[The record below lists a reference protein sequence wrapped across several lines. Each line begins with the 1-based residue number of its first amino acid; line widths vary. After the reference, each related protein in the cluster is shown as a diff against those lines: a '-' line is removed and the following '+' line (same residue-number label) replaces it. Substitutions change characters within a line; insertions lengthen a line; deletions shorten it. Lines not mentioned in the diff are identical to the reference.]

1 MKKSVA
7 FAAVVCSISTLVC
20 GSVSVNAAGTAETVV
35 ETSTKTNEE
44 TSTETETG
52 TEDATEATETESTT
66 EAEVLEDGTYSADF
80 NNDSSMFH
88 VNEACEGKGT
98 LTVKD
103 GEMTIHI
110 SLESKKILNL
120 FPGLAEDAKK
130 DGAKLLEPTTDEVTY
145 SDGSKKEVNGF
156 DVPVPALNEE
166 FDLALIGTKG
176 KWYDHKVSVTNP
188 EKLDDAAGEGKTAA
202 ELGLEDGTYT
212 MEVALTGGSGRA
224 TITSPAE
231 VTIAGEEASAKIE
244 WSSPNYDYMVV
255 DGEKYEPINEDGNSV
270 FEIPVSVFDAEMPV
284 TADTVAMSTP
294 HEIEYTLNFHSA
306 TAEKAE

>member
-1 MKKSVA
+1 MKKFQIVSLTL
-7 FAAVVCSISTLVC
+7 AAALLLAGCGASESAAASGSSSEAVST
-20 GSVSVNAAGTAETVV
+20 V
-35 ETSTKTNEE
+35 ETAPAESESE
-44 TSTETETG
+44 S
-52 TEDATEATETESTT
+52 EAPAA
-66 EAEVLEDGTYSADF
+66 EAALPDDIYTADF
-80 NNDSSMFH
+80 NTDSSMFH

-224 TITSPAE
+224 TVTSPAE

>member
-35 ETSTKTNEE
+35 ETSARTNEE

-80 NNDSSMFH
+80 NTDSSMFH

-188 EKLDDAAGEGKTAA
+188 EKLDDEAGEGKT
-202 ELGLEDGTYT
+202 T
-212 MEVALTGGSGRA
+212 V
-224 TITSPAE
+224 TSPAE

-294 HEIEYTLNFHSA
+294 HEIGYTLNFHSA

>member
-1 MKKSVA
+1 M
-7 FAAVVCSISTLVC
+7 
-20 GSVSVNAAGTAETVV
+20 
-35 ETSTKTNEE
+35 
-44 TSTETETG
+44 
-52 TEDATEATETESTT
+52 
-66 EAEVLEDGTYSADF
+66 
-80 NNDSSMFH
+80 
-88 VNEACEGKGT
+88 
-98 LTVKD
+98 
-103 GEMTIHI
+103 
-110 SLESKKILNL
+110 
-120 FPGLAEDAKK
+120 
-130 DGAKLLEPTTDEVTY
+130 DEVTY

-224 TITSPAE
+224 TVTSPAE

>member
-35 ETSTKTNEE
+35 ETSARTNEE

-80 NNDSSMFH
+80 NTDSSMFH

-176 KWYDHKVSVTNP
+176 KW
-188 EKLDDAAGEGKTAA
+188 
-202 ELGLEDGTYT
+202 
-212 MEVALTGGSGRA
+212 
-224 TITSPAE
+224 
-231 VTIAGEEASAKIE
+231 
-244 WSSPNYDYMVV
+244 
-255 DGEKYEPINEDGNSV
+255 
-270 FEIPVSVFDAEMPV
+270 
-284 TADTVAMSTP
+284 
-294 HEIEYTLNFHSA
+294 
-306 TAEKAE
+306 

>member
-1 MKKSVA
+1 M
-7 FAAVVCSISTLVC
+7 
-20 GSVSVNAAGTAETVV
+20 
-35 ETSTKTNEE
+35 
-44 TSTETETG
+44 
-52 TEDATEATETESTT
+52 
-66 EAEVLEDGTYSADF
+66 
-80 NNDSSMFH
+80 
-88 VNEACEGKGT
+88 
-98 LTVKD
+98 
-103 GEMTIHI
+103 
-110 SLESKKILNL
+110 
-120 FPGLAEDAKK
+120 
-130 DGAKLLEPTTDEVTY
+130 TY
-145 SDGSKKEVNGF
+145 SDGFKKEVNGF

-212 MEVALTGGSGRA
+212 MEVALTGGSGKA
-224 TITSPAE
+224 TVTSPAE